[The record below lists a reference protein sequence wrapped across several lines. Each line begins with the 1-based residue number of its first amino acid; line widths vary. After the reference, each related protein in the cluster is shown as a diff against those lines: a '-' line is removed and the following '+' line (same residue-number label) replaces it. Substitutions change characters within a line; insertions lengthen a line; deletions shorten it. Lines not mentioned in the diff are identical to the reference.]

1 MFKAIRIIS
10 LCIVFLASNVGF
22 AFNIHICG
30 GSVSEISVIW
40 DKAGCDMPDDDK
52 NNSHQHSKKNFNA
65 EDCCNDDIL
74 IVQKS
79 DPERIY
85 VKQINKFLDNFSIL
99 LRNVP
104 FVKEASFT
112 NLNLKKINYPPPPA
126 KLFLLF
132 SSFIFY
138 G

>member
-1 MFKAIRIIS
+1 MFKAIRILF
-10 LCIVFLASNVGF
+10 LCIVFLASNFGF

-40 DKAGCDMPDDDK
+40 NKAGCDMPDENK
-52 NNSHQHSKKNFNA
+52 NDSHQHSKNFKA

-79 DPERIY
+79 DPERIL
-85 VKQINKFLDNFSIL
+85 VKQMNNFSDNFSIL
-99 LRNVP
+99 LINTS
-104 FVKEASFT
+104 FVKELFLA
-112 NLNLKKINYPPPPA
+112 NLNLKKVGYPPPA